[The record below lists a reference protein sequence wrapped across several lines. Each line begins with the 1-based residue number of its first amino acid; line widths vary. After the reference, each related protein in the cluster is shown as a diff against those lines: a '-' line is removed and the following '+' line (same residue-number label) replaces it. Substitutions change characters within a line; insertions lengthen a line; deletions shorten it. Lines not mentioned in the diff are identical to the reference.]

1 MSADQPAA
9 PAPPRPRPV
18 EFDGALADRG
28 EREARRG
35 GLRIAAAGL
44 AACDVHRATNE
55 AVALDG
61 DELIVDGVR
70 HRLDPAGRVLVV
82 GAGKAS
88 MGIAVALERILGDRL
103 AGGAIAVRGSEL
115 HPLERIDAL
124 SADHPLPSGASSDAA
139 RRLLTIAES
148 ATDRDLVIACFTGGS
163 SALASLP
170 PAGISA
176 DEKRDLHELLLS
188 SGIGIVEV
196 NTVRKHVSAIK
207 GGRLAEAAAPARLIN
222 LTVSDV
228 AGDHIDAITD
238 PSVPD
243 SSRAATR
250 SRSSTATASG
260 RARRGRSASTCA
272 ARTPSRRTSTPT
284 RSRPSSWSRARPRA
298 TRWRS
303 RRPRW
308 ASTRSWSRRASRARR
323 ARSASCWPTSP
334 TTAPP
339 TRPRSRPGQSCS
351 AAEGEST
358 VTLVRDA
365 AFGEGGPNQ
374 EAAIAAA
381 LELDGSPVAAIFL
394 DTDGSDGGTEHAG
407 AIVDGLTVERAAG
420 LGLDLRSA
428 LLEHRSHA
436 ALAALDD
443 ALVTGPTGTNVN
455 DLFAIVIKED
465 Q

>member
-1 MSADQPAA
+1 M
-9 PAPPRPRPV
+9 
-18 EFDGALADRG
+18 
-28 EREARRG
+28 
-35 GLRIAAAGL
+35 
-44 AACDVHRATNE
+44 
-55 AVALDG
+55 
-61 DELIVDGVR
+61 
-70 HRLDPAGRVLVV
+70 LVV

-88 MGIAVALERILGDRL
+88 MGIAVALERNPRRPART
-103 AGGAIAVRGSEL
+103 AGRSSSAARSRT
-115 HPLERIDAL
+115 PLERIEAL
-124 SADHPLPSGASSDAA
+124 SADHPLPSDASSDAA

-196 NTVRKHVSAIK
+196 NTVRKHVSAFK
-207 GGRLAEAAAPARLIN
+207 GGRLAAAAAPARLIN

-243 SSRAATR
+243 SSRAAD
-250 SRSSTATASG
+250 AIAVLHG
-260 RARRGRSASTCA
+260 NGLW
-272 ARTPSRRTSTPT
+272 ARTPTSI
-284 RSRPSSWSRARPRA
+284 REHL
-298 TRWRS
+298 
-303 RRPRW
+303 
-308 ASTRSWSRRASRARR
+308 
-323 ARSASCWPTSP
+323 RSADAESP
-334 TTAPP
+334 DLDPDAIQTVVLVTGTTACDAMAVEATALGLNPVVVS
-339 TRPRSRPGQSCS
+339 TSLEGEARQIGKLLANLANHS
-351 AAEGEST
+351 AADAAPFAPGTVMLGCGGEST
-358 VTLVRDA
+358 VDPGPRRRLRRGRPEPGGGDRRRARARRRAGRRGLPRHRRLRRRHRARRRDRRRA
-365 AFGEGGPNQ
+365 
-374 EAAIAAA
+374 
-381 LELDGSPVAAIFL
+381 
-394 DTDGSDGGTEHAG
+394 
-407 AIVDGLTVERAAG
+407 TVERAAG

-455 DLFAIVIKED
+455 DLFAIVIKEE